1 MIPEGAALTTQ
12 SFSQS
17 PPLLYHQF
25 QMRRALSILL
35 VLFFGLGPLAA
46 TLGAEEDTSLPA
58 CCRRLGAHHCAMRMS
73 DASRMPDAATMADAA
88 SGKAG
93 LRAPATCPSLPD
105 YAAATTSA
113 PYALTALPVS
123 LPGLLAQR
131 HSPAAGRAAARLS
144 QIRTRSGRA
153 PPAASLA

>member
-1 MIPEGAALTTQ
+1 M
-12 SFSQS
+12 
-17 PPLLYHQF
+17 YHQV

-58 CCRRLGAHHCAMRMS
+58 CCRRNGAHHCAMQIG
-73 DASRMPDAATMADAA
+73 DAAKMADAA

-93 LRAPATCPSLPD
+93 LIAPATCPSFPD
-105 YAAATTSA
+105 YTVATASA
-113 PYALTALPVS
+113 PHALNALPVS
-123 LPGLLAQR
+123 LPGLLAQP
-131 HSPAAGRAAARLS
+131 HSPNAGHAAARLS

-153 PPAASLA
+153 PPATSLA

>member
-1 MIPEGAALTTQ
+1 MIPEGAALMAQ

-17 PPLLYHQF
+17 ALLLYHQS
-25 QMRRALSILL
+25 QMRRTLSILL

-58 CCRRLGAHHCAMRMS
+58 CCRRLGAHHCAMRIG
-73 DASRMPDAATMADAA
+73 DAATMADAA

-93 LRAPATCPSLPD
+93 LRAPSTCPSFPD

-113 PYALTALPVS
+113 LHALPASSVT
-123 LPGLLAQR
+123 LPSLLAQP

-153 PPAASLA
+153 PPVDSLA